1 MFLSLLG
8 PPQLLVG
15 DQPWTQ
21 LPRKAVAMVAYL
33 ASQGGRADRGTLAS
47 LLWEGDE
54 ESTRRNLRQELFR
67 LKGTPWE
74 RMLEQSAQHIVLTAV
89 ETDLERFLKHLSRGQ
104 WAEAAGLWRGG
115 LLAGFEVR
123 ATEAFEEW
131 LALEQTRWQSLYREA
146 MLGWARSLEAASRQR
161 EALSVYQRLLEQ
173 DPLQEA
179 EQQAVM
185 RLLAALGELPA
196 ALRQYEHYA
205 RLLESELGVE
215 PSPETQALYRHLR
228 RGSLDAVVLT
238 PASPASLQDPPL
250 VARSE
255 DWAWL
260 ETHLG
265 QGLVLLVGEVGVGKS
280 RLAQDFAKRRGQVF
294 QLRQRESLREL
305 GFGGLIEAV
314 RGAMEAGQ
322 SLEGLEPVWRD
333 ELAQLLPE
341 LGSFVG
347 GAANARLR
355 LFEALARTLLALARP
370 GGTVLWEDLHWADPP
385 TLEFLGYLAR
395 RASRLGIYL
404 LGTARSEGYQRGHPL
419 YEALRPLSGEGL
431 LHVRSLEALSQSGVH
446 ELVRRLSGTPGGT
459 LFAQRLHKATGGNPL
474 YLLQTLRFLFDQG
487 LLRVEGG
494 RWHTP
499 FDSITADYREL
510 PLPPSVREVVQQ
522 RLERLPRAAREL
534 SQALAIAD
542 APLEPSVLAAFSSD
556 EAALEHLLHSGIVQ
570 QSPEGYALAHDLL
583 RSAILETL
591 SEAARR
597 RLHRRLAEVLR
608 ETGAPPER
616 LAHHLEAAGQLAQA
630 ARAHLAVGRKLRV
643 GPLGRTALAHYTKA
657 LELMGPL
664 APPQER
670 FQVLAECA
678 ELKLALGEEA
688 QAERLELARLL
699 GEVPEERF
707 RVFLLEAEAAVQSG
721 RVAEGAQAA
730 RQALE
735 LARTAWQKGQALFRL
750 AWLEYRGGDPD
761 AQLEPLTEAIRYF
774 ELSGDRPMEAHA
786 LRNLAG
792 YYSRIGEHA
801 KAREAYNKALVLAE
815 GLADDLLLRR
825 LKADGAIVD
834 FVRGAYHLSIAAGE
848 TLLAEARER
857 GDLWAV
863 WDALHILCLNA
874 GAVGLSPELEQAL
887 REALQEAE
895 AVRAYRD
902 VSILRTALGT
912 ALMVENR
919 LGEALEELQQ
929 ALRVMRD
936 LGEQA
941 TLGYAL
947 FSLGFT
953 QVEMGCYE
961 EGEEVLIRAAEHWAE
976 RKQGRDRARALAGL
990 ALSYLRR
997 GEREKALQASSL
1009 AYEGREEWAEGI
1021 FDLPFILYARARAL
1035 GDEEGSELL
1044 EHTQRHLLSLG
1055 DRLPPDLSTRFL
1067 KNRFVAWALAKP
1079 LIPDSKR

>member
-1 MFLSLLG
+1 MLLSLLG
-8 PPQLLVG
+8 PPQLLIG
-15 DQPWTQ
+15 DRLWPQ

-33 ASQGGRADRGTLAS
+33 VTQGGQADRGTLAS

-74 RMLEQSAQHIVLTAV
+74 RMLEQGSQQIVLTAV
-89 ETDLERFLKHLSRGQ
+89 ETDLQRFLEHLSRGR
-104 WAEAAGLWRGG
+104 WAEAVGLWRGG

-123 ATEAFEEW
+123 ANEAFEEW
-131 LALEQTRWQSLYREA
+131 LAIEQTRWQNLYREA
-146 MLGWARSLEAASRQR
+146 MLGWARSLEAASQRR
-161 EALSVYQRLLEQ
+161 EALSVYQKLLEQ

-185 RLLAALGELPA
+185 RLLAVLGELPA
-196 ALRQYEHYA
+196 AMRQYEQYA
-205 RLLESELGVE
+205 RLLALELGVE
-215 PSPETQALYRHLR
+215 PSPETQALYHHLR
-228 RGSLDAVVLT
+228 RGSLDAVVLA

-265 QGLVLLVGEVGVGKS
+265 RGLVLLVGEVGVGKS
-280 RLAQDFAKRRGQVF
+280 RLAQDFARRRGQVF
-294 QLRQRESLREL
+294 QIRQRESLREL

-314 RGAMEAGQ
+314 RSAIESGQ
-322 SLEGLEPVWRD
+322 SLEGLEPVWRE

-341 LGSFVG
+341 LGVFVG
-347 GAANARLR
+347 GAANAKLR
-355 LFEALARTLLALARP
+355 LFEALARMLLTLVRP
-370 GGTVLWEDLHWADPP
+370 GGTVVWEDLHWADAPA
-385 TLEFLGYLAR
+385 LEFLGYLTQ
-395 RASRLGIYL
+395 RAPSLGIYL
-404 LGTARSEGYQRGHPL
+404 LGTTRSEGYQRGHPL
-419 YEALRPLSGEGL
+419 YEALRSLSSEGL
-431 LHVRSLEALSQSGVH
+431 LWVHTLEALSQAGVR
-446 ELVRRLSGTPGGT
+446 ELVQRLSGTPGGT
-459 LFAQRLHKATGGNPL
+459 LFAERLHKATGGNPL
-474 YLLQTLRFLFDQG
+474 YLLQTLRFLFDRG

-522 RLERLPRAAREL
+522 RLERLPQGAREL
-534 SQALAIAD
+534 AQVLAIAD
-542 APLEPSVLAAFSSD
+542 AALEPSELAAFNRD
-556 EAALEHLLHSGIVQ
+556 DLALEHLLHGGIVQ
-570 QSPEGYALAHDLL
+570 ESSEGYVLAHDLL
-583 RSAILETL
+583 RSTILETL
-591 SEAARR
+591 SAAARR
-597 RLHRRLAEVLR
+597 RLHHRLAEVLR
-608 ETGAPPER
+608 DTGAPPER
-616 LAHHLEAAGQLAQA
+616 LAHHLEAAGQLTQA

-643 GPLGRTALAHYTKA
+643 GPLGRSALAHYSKA

-670 FQVLAECA
+670 FQVLAECT
-678 ELKLALGEEA
+678 ELKLALGERA

-699 GEVPEERF
+699 SEVPEEQCRL
-707 RVFLLEAEAAVQSG
+707 FLIEAEAAVQSG
-721 RVAEGAQAA
+721 RVAEGIQAA

-735 LARTAWQKGQALFRL
+735 LARTAWQKGKALFRL

-774 ELSGDRPMEAHA
+774 ELSGDRFMEAHA

-792 YYSRIGEHA
+792 YYSRIGDQA
-801 KAREAYNKALVLAE
+801 KAREAYNKALVLAQ
-815 GLADDLLLRR
+815 GMADDLLLRR

-834 FVRGAYHLSIAAGE
+834 FVRGAYHRSIATGE

-863 WDALHILCLNA
+863 WDALHILGLNA
-874 GAVGLSPELEQAL
+874 GAVGLSPQLEQSLHQAL
-887 REALQEAE
+887 REAEV
-895 AVRAYRD
+895 VRAYRD

-919 LGEALEELQQ
+919 LLEALEELQQ
-929 ALRVMRD
+929 ALRVMQD

-953 QVEMGCYE
+953 QVELGRYE
-961 EGEEVLIRAAEHWAE
+961 EGEEVLTRAAEHWGE

-997 GEREKALQASSL
+997 GERERALQASSL

-1035 GDEEGSELL
+1035 GDEEGAGLL
-1044 EHTQRHLLSLG
+1044 ERTQQLLRSLSE
-1055 DRLPPDLSTRFL
+1055 RLPPEFSARLL
-1067 KNRFVAWALAKP
+1067 NNRFVQWALAKRAGKP
-1079 LIPDSKR
+1079 TPP

>member
-8 PPQLLVG
+8 PPQLLID
-15 DQPWTQ
+15 DQPWPQ
-21 LPRKAVAMVAYL
+21 MPRKAVALVAYL
-33 ASQGGRADRGTLAS
+33 AAQGGQAERGTLAS

-74 RMLEQSAQHIVLTAV
+74 RMLEQGGQQVVLGEV
-89 ETDLERFLKHLSRGQ
+89 ETDLQRFLEALSRGR
-104 WAEAAGLWRGG
+104 WAAAAGLWRGG

-131 LALEQTRWQSLYREA
+131 LALEQTRWQNLYREA
-146 MLGWARSLEAASRQR
+146 MLGWARGLEAASQR
-161 EALSVYQRLLEQ
+161 RDALAVYQRLLEH

-185 RLLAALGELPA
+185 RLLAALGEVPA
-196 ALRQYEHYA
+196 ALRQYEQYA
-205 RLLESELGVE
+205 RLLEAELGVE
-215 PSPETQALYRHLR
+215 PSAETQALYRHLR
-228 RGSLDAVVLT
+228 QGSLDAVLLT
-238 PASPASLQDPPL
+238 PASPSSLQDPPL
-250 VARSE
+250 VARSG

-280 RLAQDFAKRRGQVF
+280 RLARDFAKRRGEVF
-294 QLRQRESLREL
+294 AVRQRESLSEL
-305 GFGGLIEAV
+305 GFGGVIEAV
-314 RGAMEAGQ
+314 RAALEAGQ

-341 LGSFVG
+341 LGFFAG
-347 GAANARLR
+347 GAPNGKLR
-355 LFEALARTLLALARP
+355 LFEALARLLLTLARP
-370 GGTVLWEDLHWADPP
+370 GGTVLWEDLHWADPSS
-385 TLEFLGYLAR
+385 LEFLAYLTQ
-395 RASRLGIYL
+395 RAPHLGLYL
-404 LGTARSEGYQRGHPL
+404 LGTARAEGYQRGRPL
-419 YEALRPLSGEGL
+419 YEALRPLSGEKRL
-431 LHVRSLEALSQSGVH
+431 YVRALEALPEAGVH
-446 ELVRRLSGTPGGT
+446 ELVQRLSGTQGGA
-459 LFAQRLHKATGGNPL
+459 LFAERLHQATSGNPL
-474 YLLQTLRFLFDQG
+474 YLLQTLQFLFDQG

-499 FDSITADYREL
+499 FDTITADYREL

-522 RLERLPRAAREL
+522 RLERLPAPAREL
-534 SQALAIAD
+534 AQALAIAD
-542 APLEPSVLAAFSSD
+542 APLASAVLAAFSSD
-556 EAALEHLLHSGIVQ
+556 DTALDHLLGSGIVQ
-570 QSPEGYALAHDLL
+570 EGPEGYALVHDLV
-583 RSAILETL
+583 RSSILETL

-597 RLHRRLAEVLR
+597 RVHHRLAEVLR
-608 ETGAPPER
+608 DTGAPPER
-616 LAHHLEAAGQLAQA
+616 LAYHLEAAGQLAQA

-643 GPLGRTALAHYTKA
+643 GPLGRTALVHYTKA
-657 LELMGPL
+657 LELMGPM

-678 ELKLALGEEA
+678 ELKLALGDQA
-688 QAERLELARLL
+688 QAERLELARLSS
-699 GEVPEERF
+699 EVPEERF
-707 RVFLLEAEAAVQSG
+707 RLFLLEAEAAVQSG
-721 RVAEGAQAA
+721 QVAEGTQTA
-730 RQALE
+730 RRALE

-761 AQLEPLTEAIRYF
+761 AQLEPLTDSIRYF
-774 ELSGDRPMEAHA
+774 EISGDRPMEAHA

-792 YYSRIGEHA
+792 YYSRIGDHA
-801 KAREAYNKALVLAE
+801 RAREAYNKALVLAE

-863 WDALHILCLNA
+863 WDALHILSLNA
-874 GAVGLSPELEQAL
+874 GAVGLSTGLEQAL
-887 REALQEAE
+887 RQALQEAE

-902 VSILRTALGT
+902 VSILRTSLGT

-919 LGEALEELQQ
+919 LGEAVDQLQQ
-929 ALRVMRD
+929 ALRVMED

-953 QVEMGCYE
+953 QVEQGRYE
-961 EGEEVLIRAAEHWAE
+961 EGEEVLTRAAEHWGE
-976 RKQGRDRARALAGL
+976 RRQGRDRARALAGL

-997 GEREKALQASSL
+997 GERERALEASRL

-1035 GDEEGSELL
+1035 GEDAGAELL
-1044 EHTQRHLLSLG
+1044 GRTQQHLIALSE
-1055 DRLPPDLSTRFL
+1055 RLPPDLSAYL
-1067 KNRFVAWALAKP
+1067 LNNRFVRWALRKAARKP
-1079 LIPDSKR
+1079 ALP